1 MPAKGPAYWL
11 SRQVSNLNSSDP
23 ESDVLPITPRDNFAV
38 TNIEKFLLKNFLL
51 EQMYVLFNF
60 LRIESILLNKQR
72 NPLTAKDTKIVQS
85 AQRFYNLHHA
95 P

>member
-1 MPAKGPAYWL
+1 MPAKAPAFVL

-38 TNIEKFLLKNFLL
+38 TNIENFLLKNFLL

-60 LRIESILLNKQR
+60 LTIEGNNLNKQR
-72 NPLTAKDTKIVQS
+72 NPLTTKETKE
-85 AQRFYNLHHA
+85 YT
-95 P
+95 